1 MIESKKEF
9 SFFVGIGVIVVAA
22 GAAVLTRFI

>member
-1 MIESKKEF
+1 MIENKKEF
-9 SFFVGIGVIVVAA
+9 AFFIVIGLIVVAA